1 LVIGRL
7 GENYAGGNTRMEPVT
22 IIKSKAIPV
31 DMANI
36 DTDQIIPKQ
45 FLKLI
50 QRTGYGKYL
59 FYDWRF
65 DKNGKLK
72 PNFVLNDPKYEG
84 REILVTR
91 DNFGCGSSREHAAWA
106 LVDYGFKAII
116 APSFADIFHNNCFKN
131 GILPI
136 RLSESDVEYL
146 FRIADD
152 EEIEIN
158 LAVEEVLVADKILR
172 FHVDES
178 RKRKLL
184 EGLDDIGI
192 TLKMESQITEYE
204 KKSKFAQFTAGT

>member
-1 LVIGRL
+1 
-7 GENYAGGNTRMEPVT
+7 MEPVT
-22 IIKSKAIPV
+22 IIKSKAILL
-31 DMANI
+31 DMANV

-45 FLKLI
+45 FLKLV

-72 PNFVLNDPKYEG
+72 PDFVLNNPKYER

-116 APSFADIFHNNCFKN
+116 APSFADIFYNNCFKN
-131 GILPI
+131 GILPV
-136 RLSESDVEYL
+136 RLSDSDVEHL
-146 FRIADD
+146 FRAADD
-152 EEIEIN
+152 EEIEID
-158 LAVEEVLVADKILR
+158 LAAEEVLVAHKILH

-204 KKSKFAQFTAGT
+204 NKSKLLQEPD

>member
-1 LVIGRL
+1 
-7 GENYAGGNTRMEPVT
+7 M
-22 IIKSKAIPV
+22 
-31 DMANI
+31 
-36 DTDQIIPKQ
+36 
-45 FLKLI
+45 
-50 QRTGYGKYL
+50 
-59 FYDWRF
+59 
-65 DKNGKLK
+65 
-72 PNFVLNDPKYEG
+72 
-84 REILVTR
+84 
-91 DNFGCGSSREHAAWA
+91 
-106 LVDYGFKAII
+106 
-116 APSFADIFHNNCFKN
+116 
-131 GILPI
+131 PI

>member
-1 LVIGRL
+1 
-7 GENYAGGNTRMEPVT
+7 MEPVT
-22 IIKSKAIPV
+22 IIKSKAIPL

-84 REILVTR
+84 RKILVTR

-136 RLSESDVEYL
+136 RLSDSDVEYL
-146 FRIADD
+146 FRVADE

-158 LAVEEVLVADKILR
+158 LPTQEVLVDHKILR
-172 FHVDES
+172 FQIDES
-178 RKRKLL
+178 KRRKLL
-184 EGLDDIGI
+184 QGLDDIGI
-192 TLKMESQITEYE
+192 TLKMEFQIAEYE
-204 KKSKFAQFTAGT
+204 KKSKFAQFIPRALQKGNNEIITD

>member
-1 LVIGRL
+1 
-7 GENYAGGNTRMEPVT
+7 MEPVT
-22 IIKSKAIPV
+22 IIKSKAIPL

-84 REILVTR
+84 RKILVTR

-136 RLSESDVEYL
+136 RLSDSDVEYL
-146 FRIADD
+146 FRVADE

-158 LAVEEVLVADKILR
+158 LPTQEVLVDHKILR
-172 FHVDES
+172 FQIDEYK
-178 RKRKLL
+178 KRKLL
-184 EGLDDIGI
+184 QGLDDIGI
-192 TLKMESQITEYE
+192 TLKMEFQIAEYE
-204 KKSKFAQFTAGT
+204 KNLNSLNSFLEPYKKVRK

>member
-1 LVIGRL
+1 
-7 GENYAGGNTRMEPVT
+7 MEPVT
-22 IIKSKAIPV
+22 IIKSKAILL
-31 DMANI
+31 DMANV

-45 FLKLI
+45 FLKLV

-72 PNFVLNDPKYEG
+72 PNFVLNNPKYER

-116 APSFADIFHNNCFKN
+116 APSFADIFYNNCFKN
-131 GILPI
+131 GILPV
-136 RLSESDVEYL
+136 RLSDSDVEHL
-146 FRIADD
+146 FRAADD
-152 EEIEIN
+152 EEIEID
-158 LAVEEVLVADKILR
+158 LAAEEVLVAHKILH

-192 TLKMESQITEYE
+192 TLKMEAQITEYE
-204 KKSKFAQFTAGT
+204 KKSKLLREPD

>member
-1 LVIGRL
+1 
-7 GENYAGGNTRMEPVT
+7 MKPVT
-22 IIKSKAIPV
+22 IIKSKAIPL

-45 FLKLI
+45 FLKLV

-65 DKNGKLK
+65 DKNGNLK

-136 RLSESDVEYL
+136 RLSDSDVEYL
-146 FRIADD
+146 FRAADD
-152 EEIEIN
+152 EEIEID
-158 LAVEEVLVADKILR
+158 LAVEEVLVARKILH
-172 FHVDES
+172 FHIDES
-178 RKRKLL
+178 RKKKLL

-192 TLKMESQITEYE
+192 TLKMECQIAEYE
-204 KKSKFAQFTAGT
+204 KKSTFTLYSPRRPDEKVKK